1 MSILTPESVPQDQSQ
16 RLRALSVT
24 ESFIVQA
31 PAGSG
36 KTSLLVERYLHL
48 LATVRRP
55 EEILAITFTRAAAME
70 MKQRVLS
77 ALQKDTP
84 LIQAIRQQD
93 AANGWLLAQ
102 NPNLLKIQTIDSFAT
117 ELATQIPGNQS
128 AEGMAIE
135 DKPRPL
141 YLQAAQNVL
150 SKLFTADPSNFYV
163 GQFLQALDNNADSA
177 DKLLTGMLAKR
188 DQWLD
193 VSRRITGLALS
204 GSGELAG
211 TLNDAVNELRETL
224 LAPLDHRLNND
235 DRLMVTQIAQATD
248 RTDHITALLP
258 LILTQKGTIRKSVD
272 RRQGEVFTDKAFKGG
287 FLDWLETLQQRDL
300 ASLLS
305 ACAQLPGLQEE
316 PEAFDTLI
324 ATAVTLAMAAAE
336 LESLL
341 GQRRCLDFTG
351 MLMRAS
357 AGLEDEHGPTDL
369 ALYWDYRINHL
380 LVDEFQD
387 TSRSQFDFFN
397 RLTAGWA
404 GDDARTFFAVG
415 DPMQS
420 VYRFRDADVS
430 IFSQCWQQGLPNVA
444 LEPLQLTSNFRSN
457 ADLVD
462 WNNALFSDLFPA
474 DALPHLGAI
483 PFSQAIAQYQG
494 DDSASSQESA
504 IVQHVFANEAQEA
517 AAIADYVGKL
527 LAQLPD
533 DGQENI
539 GILCRARS
547 HLPLLLQALKQADI
561 AYTSTDIDS
570 LSAEPI
576 VTDLLSLHRMLLQPS
591 HRLSWF
597 SILRS
602 PMVGLSLSQLERIAE
617 APNLLTACEQMMD
630 TEPNVLRFM
639 QAQTWAQ
646 QRLFE
651 LPVCEIIEGCWMRLG
666 GMDAYPQADLAH
678 AHAWFDLL
686 EAQQDRGW
694 HPELVLEKTAD
705 LYAQDPS
712 QAKVKV
718 MTIHKSKGLEF
729 THVILP
735 NLGRRGRADDKDLL
749 LWRPSASG
757 LLVGVRD
764 DAVYQWLRF
773 EENSRSE
780 NEVKRLLYGA
790 CTRAEQS
797 LWLSTASLRKR
808 PRGLAQYLPALAA
821 FEDQERGADNASS
834 ADDDDLQDVPANR
847 QRLLKHL
854 PADYQWQV
862 LIDQPERP
870 QAQASNEDPEALS
883 DTDEIEDDRSNRFN
897 LALGNLVHQALAFVG
912 EQNQQDRPL
921 EQKLLAD
928 QMRSWLPKLD
938 AEPHQWRQVFD
949 TAAVHVQQTLA
960 DPTGCW
966 LLQAHLNGHFEWP
979 VTVATSAGPR
989 KLVFDRI
996 FRTDDAWWIIDFK
1009 TSVPTSGAAL
1019 NESGAALNDFL
1030 AEETIRYSS
1039 QLQRYRQALSSLI
1052 KQCPEIFTPAPTKVL
1067 PVKTALYF
1075 TGISHFEEL
1084 LA

>member
-1 MSILTPESVPQDQSQ
+1 MSGLPLEPNPQDQAQ

-70 MKQRVLS
+70 MKQRVLK
-77 ALQKDTP
+77 ALQKDTA
-84 LIQAIRQQD
+84 LTQAIRRQD
-93 AANGWLLAQ
+93 SDNGWMLAQ

-150 SKLFTADPSNFYV
+150 SKLFTSDPSNFYV
-163 GQFLQALDNNADSA
+163 AQFLQALDNNADSA
-177 DKLLTGMLAKR
+177 DKLVTGMLAKR

-193 VSRRITGLALS
+193 VSRRIAGLALS
-204 GSGELAG
+204 GSGELAS
-211 TLNDAVNELRETL
+211 TLNQAVSELRETL
-224 LAPLDHRLNND
+224 LAPLDHRLNSD

-248 RTDHITALLP
+248 RTGHITALLP
-258 LILTQKGTIRKSVD
+258 LILTQKGTIRKSID
-272 RRQGEVFTDKAFKGG
+272 RRQGEAFTDKAFKGE
-287 FLDWLETLQQRDL
+287 FLGWLETLQQRNL
-300 ASLLS
+300 APLLS
-305 ACAQLPGLQEE
+305 ACAKLPGLQEE

-369 ALYWDYRINHL
+369 ALYWDYRISHL

-387 TSRSQFDFFN
+387 TSRSQFEFFN
-397 RLTAGWA
+397 RLTAGWTM
-404 GDDARTFFAVG
+404 DDANTFFAVG

-444 LEPLQLTSNFRSN
+444 LEPLQLTSNFRSS
-457 ADLVD
+457 ADLVE
-462 WNNALFSDLFPA
+462 WNNELFSALFPA

-483 PFSQAIAQYQG
+483 PFSRAIAQHQ
-494 DDSASSQESA
+494 DDDPESPKA
-504 IVQHVFANEAQEA
+504 PAVVQHAFADEAQEA
-517 AAIADYVGKL
+517 AAIADHVAGL
-527 LAQLPD
+527 LAQLTE
-533 DGQENI
+533 GSREEI

-547 HLPLLLQALKQADI
+547 HLPLLLHALKQAGI

-570 LSAEPI
+570 LAAEPI

-602 PMVGLSLSQLERIAE
+602 PMVGLSLAQLERIAE
-617 APNLLTACEQMMD
+617 APDLLAACEQAMD
-630 TEPNVLRFM
+630 TDPALSRFVH
-639 QAQTWAQ
+639 AWTWAQ

-666 GMDAYPQADLAH
+666 GVDAYPQPDLAH

-729 THVILP
+729 THVVLP
-735 NLGRRGRADDKDLL
+735 NLGRKGRADDKDLL
-749 LWRPSASG
+749 LWRPTASG

-780 NEVKRLLYGA
+780 NEIKRLLYVA

-808 PRGLAQYLPALAA
+808 PQGLAQYLPALAA
-821 FEDQERGADNASS
+821 IEDQKPEADNDTGDS
-834 ADDDDLQDVPANR
+834 DNDLKGVPLNR

-854 PADYQWQV
+854 PVDYQWRV
-862 LIDQPERP
+862 PFDQPELP
-870 QAQASNEDPEALS
+870 QTQALNDDREVSS
-883 DTDEIEDDRSNRFN
+883 DTEEIEDDRSNRFN
-897 LALGNLVHQALAFVG
+897 LALGNLVHQALAFIG
-912 EQNQQDRPL
+912 EQNQQSRPID
-921 EQKLLAD
+921 QQLLAD

-938 AEPHQWRQVFD
+938 AEPHQWTQVFD
-949 TAAVHVQQTLA
+949 KAQAHVQKTLA
-960 DPTGCW
+960 EPTGHW
-966 LLQAHLNGHFEWP
+966 LLQAHRNGYFEWP
-979 VTVATSAGPR
+979 ITVATHTGPR
-989 KLVFDRI
+989 KLVFDRV
-996 FRTDDAWWIIDFK
+996 FRTDDAWWIVDFK
-1009 TSVPTSGAAL
+1009 TSEPQPGAAL
-1019 NESGAALNDFL
+1019 TDFL
-1030 AEETIRYSS
+1030 TEEASRYSP
-1039 QLQRYRQALSSLI
+1039 QLQRYQQALSSLI
-1052 KQCPEIFTPAPTKVL
+1052 NQCPEIFTPAPTKAL

-1084 LA
+1084 LL

>member
-1 MSILTPESVPQDQSQ
+1 MSSLPSESVPQDQPQ
-16 RLRALSVT
+16 RQRALSVT

-77 ALQKDTP
+77 ALKKDTP
-84 LIQAIRQQD
+84 LIQAIRRQD
-93 AANGWLLAQ
+93 ASNGWMLAQ

-135 DKPRPL
+135 DKPNPL
-141 YLQAAQNVL
+141 YLQAARNVL

-193 VSRRITGLALS
+193 VSRRITGLALNS
-204 GSGELAG
+204 SGELAN
-211 TLNDAVNELRETL
+211 TLNDAVSELRETL
-224 LAPLDHRLNND
+224 LTPLDHRLNSD
-235 DRLMVTQIAQATD
+235 DRLMVTQIAKATE

-258 LILTQKGTIRKSVD
+258 LILTQKGTVRKSID
-272 RRQGEVFTDKAFKGG
+272 RRQGEAFTDKAFKSD
-287 FLDWLETLQQRDL
+287 FLNWLETLQQRNL
-300 ASLLS
+300 APLLS

-369 ALYWDYRINHL
+369 ALYWDYRISHL

-404 GDDARTFFAVG
+404 RDDANTFFAVG

-430 IFSQCWQQGLPNVA
+430 IFSQCWHQGLPNVG
-444 LEPLQLTSNFRSN
+444 LEPLQLTSNFRSRPE
-457 ADLVD
+457 LVD
-462 WNNALFSDLFPA
+462 WNNELFSALFPA

-483 PFSQAIAQYQG
+483 PFSQAIAQHRN
-494 DDSASSQESA
+494 DTESSQVPA
-504 IVQHVFANEAQEA
+504 LVQHAFADEAQEA
-517 AAIADYVGKL
+517 AAIAHYVAEL
-527 LAQLPD
+527 LAQFPN
-533 DGQENI
+533 DGEEAI

-547 HLPLLLQALKQADI
+547 HLPLLMQALKQAGI

-576 VTDLLSLHRMLLQPS
+576 VTDLLSLHRMLLEPS

-602 PMVGLSLSQLERIAE
+602 PMVGLSLAQLERIAE
-617 APNLLTACEQMMD
+617 APDLLTACEQMMGA
-630 TEPNVLRFM
+630 EPALQRLM
-639 QAQTWAQ
+639 QAWTWAQ

-651 LPVCEIIEGCWMRLG
+651 LPVCEIVEGCWMRLG
-666 GMDAYPQADLAH
+666 GVDAYPQPNLAH

-694 HPELVLEKTAD
+694 HPELVQEKTAD

-749 LWRPSASG
+749 LWRPTANG

-764 DAVYQWLRF
+764 DPVYQWLRF
-773 EENSRSE
+773 EEHSRSE
-780 NEVKRLLYGA
+780 NEVKRLLYVA

-808 PRGLAQYLPALAA
+808 PQGLAQYLPALAA
-821 FEDQERGADNASS
+821 FEDQKPGADNASS
-834 ADDDDLQDVPANR
+834 ANDEDLQDVPPNR
-847 QRLLKHL
+847 QRLIKRL
-854 PADYQWQV
+854 PAAYRWRAPAN
-862 LIDQPERP
+862 QPELS
-870 QAQASNEDPEALS
+870 QAEASNEASEPLSDPE
-883 DTDEIEDDRSNRFN
+883 EIEDDRSNRFN
-897 LALGNLVHQALAFVG
+897 LALGNLVHQALAVIG
-912 EQNQQDRPL
+912 EQNQQSMPI
-921 EQKLLAD
+921 EQERLAS
-928 QMRSWLPKLD
+928 QMRSWLAKLD
-938 AEPHQWRQVFD
+938 AEPHQWTQVFD
-949 TAAVHVQQTLA
+949 TAVAHVEQTLA
-960 DPTGCW
+960 DPTGHW

-979 VTVATSAGPR
+979 ITVATHTGPR
-989 KLVFDRI
+989 KLVFDRV
-996 FRTDDAWWIIDFK
+996 FRTDDAWWVVDFK
-1009 TSVPTSGAAL
+1009 TSVPQPGAAL
-1019 NESGAALNDFL
+1019 TDFL
-1030 AEETIRYSS
+1030 AEEAIRYSS

-1052 KQCPEIFTPAPTKVL
+1052 SQCPEIFNPVPTQGL

-1084 LA
+1084 LP